1 MWAKLGSLEPMDA
14 AQVGVPPGCV
24 RVQAEPPN
32 LRRGHACDSILIIM
46 PKSNN
51 YNDRDHNRRLR
62 SQMGAGWP
70 VTKQFTVPPPAKA
83 MDGSP
88 SPLGTSSVELQV
100 NCLGLRSGSRNL
112 GPEPDLNR
120 SQFLPSSCPV
130 QLQFLFSKLHSFV
143 FFVPGIAR
151 HRRPQSQ
158 TPVPAPLP
166 PLVRLLRRRF
176 HRLIEVISNCKLI
189 AFRPARSIHIH
200 SHIHQL
206 DNSVMSSLRFPRPVP
221 PGLYRFAAGKLA
233 AAAVVVLA
241 FG

>member
-88 SPLGTSSVELQV
+88 SPWAHLQWSS
-100 NCLGLRSGSRNL
+100 
-112 GPEPDLNR
+112 
-120 SQFLPSSCPV
+120 
-130 QLQFLFSKLHSFV
+130 
-143 FFVPGIAR
+143 
-151 HRRPQSQ
+151 
-158 TPVPAPLP
+158 
-166 PLVRLLRRRF
+166 
-176 HRLIEVISNCKLI
+176 
-189 AFRPARSIHIH
+189 RSIV
-200 SHIHQL
+200 L
-206 DNSVMSSLRFPRPVP
+206 VC
-221 PGLYRFAAGKLA
+221 GLG
-233 AAAVVVLA
+233 VETWDQNQT
-241 FG
+241 